1 MIRFFCLNA
10 FIAIFTIICCLWG
23 LLLSGFDRSGR
34 LIHYYVAAPWARMIL
49 RVCGVKVVVKGR
61 QNVDTDMPHIY
72 MANHQSYFDI
82 FTLLAYLPVDF
93 KFILKQELMK
103 IPLFGH
109 AMKRA
114 GYIAINREDPR
125 KAVRSINEAAKRIKN
140 GTSVLIFPEG
150 TRSVDG
156 RLQSFKKGG
165 FHLALKSGCDLL
177 PVTIRN
183 SHNIVPKGSL
193 RVNRGIITMTIGKPL
208 PVKAYSK
215 RNTDQLMN
223 RVREAIMSQT

>member
-1 MIRFFCLNA
+1 MIRFFYLNA
-10 FIAIFTIICCLWG
+10 FIALFTIICSAWG
-23 LLLSGFDRSGR
+23 LLLSAFDRSGR
-34 LIHYYVAAPWARMIL
+34 VIHYYAAAPWARRIL
-49 RVCGVKVVVKGR
+49 RVCGVKVAVTGR
-61 QNVDTDMPHIY
+61 QNVDSHRPHIY

-82 FTLLAYLPVDF
+82 LALLAYLPVDF

-103 IPLFGH
+103 IPLFGL
-109 AMKRA
+109 AMKRT

-125 KAVRSINEAAKRIKN
+125 KAVRSINEASKRIKN
-140 GTSVLIFPEG
+140 GPSVLIFPEG

-156 RLQSFKKGG
+156 RIQSFKRGG

-177 PVTIRN
+177 PVTIIN

-193 RVNRGIITMTIGKPL
+193 SVNRGVITMAIGKPIS
-208 PVKAYSK
+208 VKTYTK
-215 RNTDQLMN
+215 KDTDQLMN